1 MILKSIVLSLEAFA
15 MILKSLFFLKLFINY
30 SYDVSFIV
38 ISQTYQQNLILLFEF
53 VLWIILISK
62 VAHK

>member
-30 SYDVSFIV
+30 FYDVSFIV

-53 VLWIILISK
+53 VFWIILISK